1 MRHTWIIRSL
11 SVFSFAFVWFYV
23 PYLVYAEGTI
33 EHPSS
38 TKATWQKLDALE
50 QNYEEQQQEIRK
62 LKRELKQQRRGVFSS
77 AIARFNPKI
86 ALNGLFTAAGFSDD
100 TPLNFGDHDPKENG
114 FNVQAMELNF
124 RGAIDPYFSAQVNIN
139 TFLEDGETIVE
150 FEEGFLT
157 TQALP
162 YNLQLMGGQ
171 FFTRFGNMNH
181 VHAHAWDFADQPV
194 ILNRLLGPDGLRG
207 PGLQVS
213 WLAPAPFYLEFIG
226 SAQQSRGEIA
236 VSFLGKSGD
245 TVGGHTLDERSIGGA
260 DDLVYMP
267 RIVSAFDLTDST
279 TLKLGGS
286 ALLGP
291 NATAPNARTTIF
303 GADMKL
309 KWQPRQH
316 MMGFPFASWESEF
329 LYRDYEAGASQGSDR
344 LEETLEDWGL
354 YTQLVYGFRPR
365 WVAGLRFEYANG
377 QDGLDQRDDDLRS
390 ERYRVSP
397 NISWVTSEFSRLR
410 LQYNLDFAE
419 SRGHEALHGFF
430 LQWSFALGEH
440 GSHRF

>member
-1 MRHTWIIRSL
+1 MHYRWIISL
-11 SVFSFAFVWFYV
+11 SFALVWLYL
-23 PYLVYAEGTI
+23 PSLVYAEGTI
-33 EHPSS
+33 KPTAS
-38 TKATWQKLDALE
+38 TETTQQKLNTLE
-50 QNYEEQQQEIRK
+50 QNYEQQQREIET
-62 LKRELKQQRRGVFSS
+62 LQRELKQQRTGAFSS

-100 TPLNFGDHDPKENG
+100 ESLNFGGHDPKDNG

-124 RGAIDPYFSAQVNIN
+124 RGAIDPYFSAQVNLN
-139 TFLEDGETIVE
+139 TFIDDGETIIE
-150 FEEGFLT
+150 LEEGFLT

-162 YNLQLMGGQ
+162 YNLQVMGGQ

-181 VHAHAWDFADQPV
+181 VHAHAWDFADQPM
-194 ILNRLLGPDGLRG
+194 ILNRLFGPDGLRG
-207 PGLQVS
+207 PGLQAS
-213 WLAPAPFYLEFIG
+213 WLAPTPFYLEFIG
-226 SAQQSRGEIA
+226 SAQQARGDIA
-236 VSFLGKSGD
+236 FSFLGENAN
-245 TVGGHTLDERSIGGA
+245 TVGGHTLNQRSINGA

-267 RIVSAFDLTDST
+267 RITSAFDLTDST

-291 NATAPNARTTIF
+291 NATSPDARTEIY
-303 GADMKL
+303 GVDMKL
-309 KWQPRQH
+309 KWQPRRH

-329 LYRDYEAGASQGSDR
+329 LYRDYEAGASQASDR

-354 YTQLVYGFRPR
+354 YTQLVYGFKPR

-419 SRGHEALHGFF
+419 SRGHKSLHGFF
-430 LQWSFALGEH
+430 LQWGFALGEH
-440 GSHRF
+440 GAHKF